1 MYLCLIKID
10 LKFLTFVY
18 LKIAKARD
26 WVKSYKVFDHLGSLR
41 VDGVGYG
48 NSEQTYFD
56 YKPFGKAKT
65 RLGYVEM
72 QETPRLF

>member
-1 MYLCLIKID
+1 MIKIQNGEQN
-10 LKFLTFVY
+10 T
-18 LKIAKARD
+18 KAMRIFIN
-26 WVKSYKVFDHLGSLR
+26 VFDHLGSLR
-41 VDGVGYG
+41 VDVVGYG

-72 QETPRLF
+72 QETPHLF